1 MLEDEKV
8 LGTIH
13 FAIGSNY
20 DEDAPALIHLDG
32 LVKLPTVV
40 LLMPTGEEIT
50 IMEHGALS
58 MVAALTE

>member
-8 LGTIH
+8 MGTIH

-32 LVKLPTVV
+32 LVRSPTVV
-40 LLMPTGEEIT
+40 LLMLSGEERT
-50 IMEHGALS
+50 IIEQGVL
-58 MVAALTE
+58 AA

>member
-8 LGTIH
+8 MGTIH

-32 LVKLPTVV
+32 LVRSPTVV
-40 LLMPTGEEIT
+40 LLMLSGEERT
-50 IMEHGALS
+50 IIEQGVLA
-58 MVAALTE
+58 V